1 MFERLL
7 GPKSFDNLKGA
18 LVCKQISILIT
29 FDGIEVILT
38 IIIVLAYLGYWDIVA
53 SIIVVRFIV
62 NQCPFFFS

>member
-38 IIIVLAYLGYWDIVA
+38 IIIVLAYLGY
-53 SIIVVRFIV
+53 
-62 NQCPFFFS
+62 